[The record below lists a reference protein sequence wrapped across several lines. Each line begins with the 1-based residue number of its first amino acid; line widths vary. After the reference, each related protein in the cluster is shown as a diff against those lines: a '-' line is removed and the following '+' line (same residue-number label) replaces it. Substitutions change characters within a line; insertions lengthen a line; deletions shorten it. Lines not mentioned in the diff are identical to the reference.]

1 MSMTHEN
8 MKTIKDFSELLC
20 KQIDKINKKGDIT
33 PDELTRMD
41 KAVDIIKD
49 ISVICAMEE
58 YGQDPEEEMY
68 SSMGYYGRNSRTA
81 TPYVHDP
88 AGRMPYA
95 YSSQGRDSMGRYSSA
110 MDNGYSQG
118 YSRDEANHKMR
129 TDLEMKLASASN
141 EEERKAIMKCLRAL
155 DN

>member
-1 MSMTHEN
+1 MSMSHEN
-8 MKTIKDFSELLC
+8 MKTIKDFSDMLC

-88 AGRMPYA
+88 SGRMPM
-95 YSSQGRDSMGRYSSA
+95 YSAQGRDSMGRYSSA
-110 MDNGYSQG
+110 MG

-141 EEERKAIMKCLRAL
+141 EEERNAIMKCLRAL

>member
-8 MKTIKDFSELLC
+8 MKIIKDFGELLC
-20 KQIDKINKKGDIT
+20 KQIEKINKKGDIT

-41 KAVDIIKD
+41 
-49 ISVICAMEE
+49 
-58 YGQDPEEEMY
+58 
-68 SSMGYYGRNSRTA
+68 N
-81 TPYVHDP
+81 
-88 AGRMPYA
+88 
-95 YSSQGRDSMGRYSSA
+95 
-110 MDNGYSQG
+110 G